1 MTKRGTRDS
10 ISAFIGCVG
19 SLAMLAGLLPGLL
32 TSILGLVLIGGAIVT
47 GAVIVLTDLMAGRN
61 ALKSL
66 IGIVMIGVLTFV
78 LIYAP
83 LWYLSSLAA
92 SGDLLRFNFSGA
104 IP

>member
-47 GAVIVLTDLMAGRN
+47 GAVIVLTESYGPSECAQESHRHCHDWRSDLCVDLRPVVVSFVTG
-61 ALKSL
+61 
-66 IGIVMIGVLTFV
+66 GIRRPPAV
-78 LIYAP
+78 
-83 LWYLSSLAA
+83 
-92 SGDLLRFNFSGA
+92 
-104 IP
+104 